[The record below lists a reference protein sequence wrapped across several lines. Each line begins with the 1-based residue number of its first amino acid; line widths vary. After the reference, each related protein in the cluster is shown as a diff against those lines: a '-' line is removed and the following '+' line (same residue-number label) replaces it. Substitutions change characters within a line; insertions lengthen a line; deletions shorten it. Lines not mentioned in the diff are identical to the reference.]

1 MCKHT
6 QNPISLERSHGTL
19 YERHA
24 CTQTQVQICRS
35 GPSAPHMSTCTHA
48 DVWKHSS
55 PPPHCFFFFLR
66 WILIGSPGCPS
77 THDPP
82 ASAFYLPS
90 LRTLP
95 KKLRAFHVT
104 EQKCRL
110 VLGSFCVLYLRKCR
124 NVSAPFM
131 NLPPLAAS
139 GSCLDY
145 QPVGFERR
153 GH

>member
-1 MCKHT
+1 MRDTRALRHKCRYAAQAPLPPTCLHAHMQMCENTVVHHHT
-6 QNPISLERSHGTL
+6 
-19 YERHA
+19 
-24 CTQTQVQICRS
+24 V
-35 GPSAPHMSTCTHA
+35 
-48 DVWKHSS
+48 
-55 PPPHCFFFFLR
+55 FFFFLR
-66 WILIGSPGCPS
+66 WILIDSPGCPS

-90 LRTLP
+90 LRMLP

-110 VLGSFCVLYLRKCR
+110 VFGSFCVLYSRKCR